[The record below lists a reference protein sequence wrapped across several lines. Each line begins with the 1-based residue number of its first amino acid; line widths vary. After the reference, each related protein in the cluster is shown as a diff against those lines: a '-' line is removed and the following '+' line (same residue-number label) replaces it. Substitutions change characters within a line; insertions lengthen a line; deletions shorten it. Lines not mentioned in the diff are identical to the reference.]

1 MYKFGSFA
9 LLPADKQLLRDGAPV
24 ALAPKVF
31 ETLLVLVESQ
41 GRLLKKAEFLKRVW
55 PDSFVEEVALAH
67 AISQLRKALRTPGED
82 SDPIETVPKHGYRF
96 KLRVETAGAEAGD
109 VPAHVTVAVL
119 PFENLSASA
128 EREYLADGLTEELIA
143 VLGQIDPEHLRVIGR
158 TSTMAYKRS
167 SKPLTEIGREL
178 GAKFLVESSIR
189 GEGSRLRVTSK
200 LIRVLDQVQTWA
212 ASYDSRPDSV
222 LEFQRE
228 LSTAIADQ
236 VRLRLSPQRLDGM
249 AHRQTR
255 HSDAYDLY
263 LRGRTAM
270 HGGSDAAMVQSA
282 IVYYQDALK
291 KDPRFALGYAGLAD
305 ASLRMYNLRKE
316 TVWAEKALAAAQQA
330 LRLNENLAEVHFA
343 LGSVYNATGKTAEA
357 AAELKHAL
365 ELAPN
370 SDEGYRRLADNYLA
384 TNRNEEAIRAY
395 QKAVQINPYYWV
407 NQNALG
413 SAYFQLG
420 DLDKALSSFRK
431 VTELEPDNPTG
442 QMNVGAVEF
451 REGRYS
457 DSLPAFQ
464 KALQLQPSADIYSN
478 LGTAYF
484 FLKRY
489 ADAVTEFEKAVQMNP
504 NDEVNVGNLADAYRW
519 SGRKE
524 QAAATYDKAIALAY
538 KELRVNPRSAGTQE
552 HLALYYAKKG
562 DSAQALEFIHRARA
576 LDPDNTEVMYSEGV
590 VQALAHHADEAQ
602 KALREAFEKGY
613 SAEEAKNDP
622 ELDSLRSSP
631 EFESLLKQFSGKT
644 K

>member
-263 LRGRTAM
+263 LRGRYFWSQLSPLTT
-270 HGGSDAAMVQSA
+270 QR
-282 IVYYQDALK
+282 ALEFYTRATQL
-291 KDPRFALGYAGLAD
+291 DPDYALAWSGLAD
-305 ASLRMYNLRKE
+305 AFAASPINGDAPPLKVAARARE
-316 TVWAEKALAAAQQA
+316 AAARA
-330 LRLNENLAEVHFA
+330 VGAGPNLAEAQTSRAFVKFWVDWDWV
-343 LGSVYNATGKTAEA
+343 SAEA
-357 AAELKHAL
+357 ALRKATHSNPGYGPAHRMLGIVLSHMAGMTRPGWRHAGR
-365 ELAPN
+365 ANWTRSISCTRHSP
-370 SDEGYRRLADNYLA
+370 RRLPRTPA
-384 TNRNEEAIRAY
+384 TTRKRWNLRAAPMSWIRNS
-395 QKAVQINPYYWV
+395 
-407 NQNALG
+407 G
-413 SAYFQLG
+413 SDTF
-420 DLDKALSSFRK
+420 
-431 VTELEPDNPTG
+431 
-442 QMNVGAVEF
+442 
-451 REGRYS
+451 
-457 DSLPAFQ
+457 SLP
-464 KALQLQPSADIYSN
+464 KLTSVP
-478 LGTAYF
+478 
-484 FLKRY
+484 
-489 ADAVTEFEKAVQMNP
+489 V
-504 NDEVNVGNLADAYRW
+504 RW
-519 SGRKE
+519 
-524 QAAATYDKAIALAY
+524 
-538 KELRVNPRSAGTQE
+538 N
-552 HLALYYAKKG
+552 
-562 DSAQALEFIHRARA
+562 
-576 LDPDNTEVMYSEGV
+576 
-590 VQALAHHADEAQ
+590 
-602 KALREAFEKGY
+602 
-613 SAEEAKNDP
+613 
-622 ELDSLRSSP
+622 
-631 EFESLLKQFSGKT
+631 
-644 K
+644 